1 MKKTWSPY
9 LSEKHSWLLFK
20 IMGEFVDG
28 FETLEKIGPCI
39 SIFGSARLQ
48 PSNQYYQLALTTASA
63 LAKEGFGI
71 LTGAGL
77 GIMEA
82 ANKGATEASGTSAGV
97 QIYLPFESDANQY
110 IEKDKLFKNKYFFIR
125 KVLFVKYAQAFIV
138 FPGGLGTLD
147 ELFECLTLIQTQ
159 KMKKIPIILMGVD
172 FWTPLISWLKLT
184 VLQEGCMSASDF
196 ESFILTDNPS
206 EALAYIKTFYESHNL
221 KPNF

>member
-39 SIFGSARLQ
+39 SIFGSARLK
-48 PSNQYYQLALTTASA
+48 PTNKYYQLALDTAFS

-82 ANKGATEASGTSAGV
+82 ANKGAYEASGTSAGV

-138 FPGGLGTLD
+138 FPGGFGTLD

-159 KMKKIPIILMGVD
+159 KMKKIPIVLMGVD
-172 FWTPLISWLKLT
+172 FWTPLIEWLKST
-184 VLQEGCMSASDF
+184 VLEEGCVSLLDF
-196 ESFILTDNPS
+196 ESFILTDDS
-206 EALAYIKTFYESHNL
+206 SQALQYIKTFYESHNL